1 VRGERERGG
10 GALCHYRRPFL
21 VPPATGSMQLAA
33 AGAAGAR
40 RAAAFGR
47 ADAARCAPALARR
60 LFPPVAARSVRG
72 GG

>member
-1 VRGERERGG
+1 
-10 GALCHYRRPFL
+10 
-21 VPPATGSMQLAA
+21 MQLAA

-72 GG
+72 VG